1 MGTSKRPTLFGV
13 TRCNTK
19 MFARATL
26 VLLSVVL
33 LHRGRVDAAATI
45 TGDALTIPT
54 PFTSVKQSI
63 SFKWSSNTQLDQGDK
78 VKLVLPT
85 WAVTGTDAPTT
96 QGCGTTSFTTATGN
110 NGQANAEIVF
120 TAATAALAANT
131 ACTITTNVATATTAT
146 AAQAADLA
154 GRTVTFVDT
163 SGGGDGK
170 TAAGITSSTA
180 TTVPAFSAT
189 ALTFGVGPY
198 KFDTATTVSLAFT
211 CTAPIQIGQT
221 VKSVLPSWIL
231 AGTAAPTTSG
241 CGTTTFTAAGAN
253 SGDADAV
260 VTFTAANADLAGAT
274 ACTITTNSAMTKTP
288 ATAQTGNDANAE
300 ERTVQ
305 RESETAAAIT
315 TSPSVMS
322 PFYEATLHISYPV
335 VSTASTTTFA
345 FKSSVDMT
353 AGKKITLKLPTFA
366 VAVATSV
373 TSTGCGTTTFAAV
386 ATTDIA
392 DTGTDNAAITF
403 TTATATLTKDT
414 ACTITLPTGVV
425 PGSAAQAQNLAT
437 RTVLSDITSMV
448 AQPILHSTPTVAS
461 AALSNLA
468 LVVATTTGSTATSL
482 SLTFD
487 SNIPLAVGDYVMMT
501 LPDWGVSGTTAP
513 TAVGCGTSTFTTV
526 TGMSGTATAYVQ
538 FSVATALLDT
548 VTYLSEGH
556 SMGHNCTLTWASGAT
571 TPAAAQ
577 AANLNTRKLSAVI
590 AAGADI
596 TNTSITTSTA
606 TTAAPAPA
614 PAGNGTGTGG
624 GTTSGTFSTA
634 TTTITFSGYTYA
646 AGAAANINFGN
657 VVGCAY
663 AKTVSDAT
671 TSLTSDMCTA
681 SAGPTFT
688 YLTGSST
695 TNTVSAARRTGSS
708 VAVALKVYH
717 SLLSQT
723 AAEAAVTQVGTTLAT
738 INAAVAA
745 INAAA
750 GTNFST
756 AQLTASGMTAATWTH
771 SSASVVVP
779 SITAMF
785 SALLLVLMQ

>member
-1 MGTSKRPTLFGV
+1 M
-13 TRCNTK
+13 
-19 MFARATL
+19 A
-26 VLLSVVL
+26 
-33 LHRGRVDAAATI
+33 
-45 TGDALTIPT
+45 
-54 PFTSVKQSI
+54 
-63 SFKWSSNTQLDQGDK
+63 
-78 VKLVLPT
+78 
-85 WAVTGTDAPTT
+85 
-96 QGCGTTSFTTATGN
+96 
-110 NGQANAEIVF
+110 
-120 TAATAALAANT
+120 
-131 ACTITTNVATATTAT
+131 
-146 AAQAADLA
+146 
-154 GRTVTFVDT
+154 
-163 SGGGDGK
+163 
-170 TAAGITSSTA
+170 
-180 TTVPAFSAT
+180 
-189 ALTFGVGPY
+189 
-198 KFDTATTVSLAFT
+198 
-211 CTAPIQIGQT
+211 
-221 VKSVLPSWIL
+221 
-231 AGTAAPTTSG
+231 
-241 CGTTTFTAAGAN
+241 
-253 SGDADAV
+253 
-260 VTFTAANADLAGAT
+260 
-274 ACTITTNSAMTKTP
+274 
-288 ATAQTGNDANAE
+288 
-300 ERTVQ
+300 
-305 RESETAAAIT
+305 ETAAAIT
-315 TSPSVMS
+315 TSPSVKS

-335 VSTASTTTFA
+335 VSTTSTTTFA
-345 FKSSVDMT
+345 FKSSVDMSS
-353 AGKKITLKLPTFA
+353 GKKITLKLPTFA

-373 TSTGCGTTTFAAV
+373 TSTGCGTTTFTAV
-386 ATTDIA
+386 GTTDI
-392 DTGTDNAAITF
+392 TGTGTADAAITF
-403 TTATATLTKDT
+403 TTATATLTKDI

-437 RTVLSDITSMV
+437 RMVQSDITNMV

-548 VTYLSEGH
+548 VTYTSHGY

-590 AAGADI
+590 AAGTDI

-606 TTAAPAPA
+606 TTAAASS
-614 PAGNGTGTGG
+614 GNSTGGTATGTY
-624 GTTSGTFSTA
+624 STA
-634 TTTITFSGYTYA
+634 TTTITFTGYTYA
-646 AGAAANINFGN
+646 AGTAATNFGN

-671 TSLTSDMCTA
+671 TSLTSNMCTA

-708 VAVALKVYH
+708 VAVALKMYH

-723 AAEAAVTQVGTTLAT
+723 AATAAVTAVGTTLTA
-738 INAAVAA
+738 INANIAA
-745 INAAA
+745 INTAA
-750 GTNFST
+750 GTGFST
-756 AQLTASGMTAATWTH
+756 AELTATGMTAATWTH

-779 SITAMF
+779 SMMALF

>member
-1 MGTSKRPTLFGV
+1 LTINEPFTATSTTLTISF
-13 TRCNTK
+13 
-19 MFARATL
+19 
-26 VLLSVVL
+26 
-33 LHRGRVDAAATI
+33 TI
-45 TGDALTIPT
+45 TGGNGITGTDTGKEDTI
-54 PFTSVKQSI
+54 
-63 SFKWSSNTQLDQGDK
+63 
-78 VKLVLPT
+78 KLVLPNY
-85 WAVTGTDAPTT
+85 WLDSTT
-96 QGCGTTSFTTATGN
+96 TTTTANCGGATFTVAATG
-110 NGQANAEIVF
+110 GDGATATSDLTF
-120 TAATAALAANT
+120 TAATADVAAGT
-131 ACTITTNVATATTAT
+131 ACTITTHISQARTS
-146 AAQAADLA
+146 AAAVPANSETITLQFIDGADTPSDSISAAA
-154 GRTVTFVDT
+154 
-163 SGGGDGK
+163 
-170 TAAGITSSTA
+170 IPSSTA
-180 TTVPAFSAT
+180 VTAPAFSDTELSFPNTMQAT
-189 ALTFGVGPY
+189 TTAFQALTF
-198 KFDTATTVSLAFT
+198 KFK
-211 CTAPIQIGQT
+211 CTASVSKEQT
-221 VKSVLPSWIL
+221 AQKVVLALPGWDLSTD
-231 AGTAAPTTSG
+231 A
-241 CGTTTFTAAGAN
+241 GTTT
-253 SGDADAV
+253 
-260 VTFTAANADLAGAT
+260 
-274 ACTITTNSAMTKTP
+274 
-288 ATAQTGNDANAE
+288 
-300 ERTVQ
+300 
-305 RESETAAAIT
+305 
-315 TSPSVMS
+315 
-322 PFYEATLHISYPV
+322 TL
-335 VSTASTTTFA
+335 
-345 FKSSVDMT
+345 
-353 AGKKITLKLPTFA
+353 
-366 VAVATSV
+366 
-373 TSTGCGTTTFAAV
+373 TGCGTDV
-386 ATTDIA
+386 
-392 DTGTDNAAITF
+392 TF
-403 TTATATLTKDT
+403 TVSIDNTNKLATFTVGGASVAKDT
-414 ACTITLPTGVV
+414 ACTIVTLAIAKTPTAHNAANDASYTVLRQTGATANPAAAAIATSPALTSPLGSTRLDLLYPVIGTNTAATFTFTPAVVIEAGKTITLTMPYFTFTAGVV
-425 PGSAAQAQNLAT
+425 TGSAGCAMATADAALSGTNSGADSALVMTIGGTNLAASTACTITIPSTMMKQVATTTQALSVAQAQNLDT
-437 RTVLSDITSMV
+437 RLVALENTAAIAAGTSTPIT
-448 AQPILHSTPTVAS
+448 HSTPTVAA

-487 SNIPLAVGDYVMMT
+487 SNIPLAIGDYVMMT

>member
-1 MGTSKRPTLFGV
+1 VKLPGWTVAHTTATATPTGCTTNAAFTAASSNSGEADAQLVFTVSGANQADSVSCKLTTPADNAKAPATAFTMSEAKISTTQSGQTNQDPTSFAT
-13 TRCNTK
+13 NTP
-19 MFARATL
+19 ATL
-26 VLLSVVL
+26 PVATFSATSLAFTNEWQKSAAQSVTVTFTN
-33 LHRGRVDAAATI
+33 AAEIAQGNTI
-45 TGDALTIPT
+45 TL
-54 PFTSVKQSI
+54 
-63 SFKWSSNTQLDQGDK
+63 
-78 VKLVLPT
+78 KLPN
-85 WAVTGTDAPTT
+85 WAVTGTAAPSN
-96 QGCGTTSFTTATGN
+96 QGCAGSTFTVATANTG
-110 NGQANAEIVF
+110 QSDANVVF
-120 TAATAALAANT
+120 TVATAALTAAT
-131 ACTITTNVATATTAT
+131 PCTITTAAATAT
-146 AAQAADLA
+146 
-154 GRTVTFVDT
+154 
-163 SGGGDGK
+163 
-170 TAAGITSSTA
+170 
-180 TTVPAFSAT
+180 VP
-189 ALTFGVGPY
+189 
-198 KFDTATTVSLAFT
+198 
-211 CTAPIQIGQT
+211 
-221 VKSVLPSWIL
+221 
-231 AGTAAPTTSG
+231 
-241 CGTTTFTAAGAN
+241 
-253 SGDADAV
+253 DA
-260 VTFTAANADLAGAT
+260 AGAT
-274 ACTITTNSAMTKTP
+274 AATLALNGLTAHTIATSQAVTSTLGATVLNIAYPVIGQQSAATFYFKAPFELAATTTIKLTIPSATFVSGAVTASPTACGTFANPTVSNSGETTAALTFTVGGNIAVDTGCTITMPSTVLKVGGTAVEQNSA
-288 ATAQTGNDANAE
+288 
-300 ERTVQ
+300 
-305 RESETAAAIT
+305 
-315 TSPSVMS
+315 
-322 PFYEATLHISYPV
+322 SYL
-335 VSTASTTTFA
+335 
-345 FKSSVDMT
+345 VD
-353 AGKKITLKLPTFA
+353 
-366 VAVATSV
+366 
-373 TSTGCGTTTFAAV
+373 
-386 ATTDIA
+386 
-392 DTGTDNAAITF
+392 
-403 TTATATLTKDT
+403 
-414 ACTITLPTGVV
+414 
-425 PGSAAQAQNLAT
+425 
-437 RTVLSDITSMV
+437 LSDVGAETTGATQSSIVT
-448 AQPILHSTPTVAS
+448 STPTVAS

-548 VTYLSEGH
+548 VTYLSH
-556 SMGHNCTLTWASGAT
+556 DYSMGHNCTLTWASGAT

-671 TSLTSDMCTA
+671 TSLNSDMCTA

-723 AAEAAVTQVGTTLAT
+723 AAEAAVTQVGTTVAT

>member
-1 MGTSKRPTLFGV
+1 MALMNV
-13 TRCNTK
+13 
-19 MFARATL
+19 ARSLALVVFLVVLHQRGSVDATTATL
-26 VLLSVVL
+26 GTDSV
-33 LHRGRVDAAATI
+33 TI
-45 TGDALTIPT
+45 VEANRFTGVQTSIKFTFTVSGQAFAVGDSIALKLPG
-54 PFTSVKQSI
+54 FT
-63 SFKWSSNTQLDQGDK
+63 F
-78 VKLVLPT
+78 
-85 WAVTGTDAPTT
+85 TGTTAPTKE
-96 QGCGTTSFTTATGN
+96 GCGTSTFTNTVAATGTADAAVTFVVATATL
-110 NGQANAEIVF
+110 AV
-120 TAATAALAANT
+120 ATP
-131 ACTITTNVATATTAT
+131 CTITT
-146 AAQAADLA
+146 AA
-154 GRTVTFVDT
+154 
-163 SGGGDGK
+163 
-170 TAAGITSSTA
+170 
-180 TTVPAFSAT
+180 
-189 ALTFGVGPY
+189 ALTNTGFTAHTASQNNWAYTGTMASGHDLTGAAVTTSDAIVVPTLSSLALSFDAY
-198 KFDTATTVSLAFT
+198 KFDTALAVSTTFS
-211 CTAPIQIGQT
+211 CTAALAQT
-221 VKSVLPSWIL
+221 DTIKVVLPSWTL
-231 AGTAAPTTSG
+231 TAPGTEPTTSG
-241 CGTTTFTAAGAN
+241 CGTTTFAMTVTQ
-253 SGDADAV
+253 STQADAL
-260 VTFTAANADLAGAT
+260 VTFTAGTADMAANT
-274 ACTITTNSAMTKTP
+274 VCTIITNSATTKTP
-288 ATAQTGNDANAE
+288 AAPQTGNAANAAQK
-300 ERTVQ
+300 TIQ
-305 RESETAAAIT
+305 RLGDTAVAIT

-386 ATTDIA
+386 ATTDITG
-392 DTGTDNAAITF
+392 TGTDNAAITF
-403 TTATATLTKDT
+403 TTATATLTKDI

-437 RTVLSDITSMV
+437 RTVQSDITSMV

-487 SNIPLAVGDYVMMT
+487 SNIPLAIGDYVMMT

-526 TGMSGTATAYVQ
+526 TGLSGTATAYVQ

-548 VTYLSEGH
+548 VTYLSH
-556 SMGHNCTLTWASGAT
+556 DYSMGHNCTLTWATGAT

-590 AAGADI
+590 AAGTDI

-606 TTAAPAPA
+606 TTAAAS
-614 PAGNGTGTGG
+614 GNNSTGTGG
-624 GTTSGTFSTA
+624 TATGTYSTA
-634 TTTITFSGYTYA
+634 TTTITFTGYTYA
-646 AGAAANINFGN
+646 AGTAATNFGN

-671 TSLTSDMCTA
+671 TSLTSNMCTA

-695 TNTVSAARRTGSS
+695 INTVSAARRTGSS
-708 VAVALKVYH
+708 VAVALKMYH

-723 AAEAAVTQVGTTLAT
+723 AATAAVTAVGTTLT
-738 INAAVAA
+738 A
-745 INAAA
+745 INANIAAVNTAA
-750 GTNFST
+750 GTGFST
-756 AQLTASGMTAATWTH
+756 AELTATGMTAATWTH

-779 SITAMF
+779 SMMAMF